1 MCGQCGDFS
10 ILDSFGLRGLAV
22 EPRQGFGL
30 AVDLGTTSVVLVLFD
45 LLTGAAVSRHGFMNP
60 QRIYGPDVISRIS
73 AANDGHLDKL
83 HCLITESL
91 SAGITALLTSQN
103 LPPDSVADM
112 VVAGNTTMAH
122 LLLGLSCESLGV
134 FPFKP
139 AHELPGNDGA
149 MRVVPWLSGFVGG
162 DITAGLL
169 SVLTEGKRCFVLIDL
184 GTNGEIALYND
195 GSLTVTSVAAGP
207 AFEGAKGG
215 TASGLL
221 DDLALLVREGLV
233 DKKGR
238 LRENSTLF
246 TQREIHDLQLAKSA
260 VRTGFEVVLESANL
274 SIRELDAVYLAGGI
288 GQAMKVSGAVAV
300 GLLPETIE
308 DRVQAVGNASLSGA
322 ARLLLPRRDQ
332 GTRWKGCVGRGKSIL
347 RNTPVFMNC
356 LYRICFFDGESGRKI
371 YILICPTG
379 GGDAR

>member
-22 EPRQGFGL
+22 EPRQGLGL

-83 HCLITESL
+83 HGLITESL
-91 SAGITALLTSQN
+91 SAGITVLLTSQN
-103 LPPDSVADM
+103 LPPDSVADI

-139 AHELPGNDGA
+139 AHELPGNDGV

-215 TASGLL
+215 TASGVL
-221 DDLALLVREGLV
+221 DDLAFLVREGLV

-260 VRTGFEVVLESANL
+260 VRTGFEIVLESANL

-322 ARLLLPRRDQ
+322 ARLLLAPEGSGDEMERMRGAREINLAEHPRFHELF
-332 GTRWKGCVGRGKSIL
+332 VSNL
-347 RNTPVFMNC
+347 
-356 LYRICFFDGESGRKI
+356 FF
-371 YILICPTG
+371 
-379 GGDAR
+379 